1 MVLEEEMKKRKKN
14 VFSRKEIQEW
24 VTKNNTCKNYGN
36 KCEASPKL
44 LAAKRFY
51 HWSNLRIDFSD

>member
-1 MVLEEEMKKRKKN
+1 MVLEEEMKKRKKK

-36 KCEASPKL
+36 KCESKENN
-44 LAAKRFY
+44 
-51 HWSNLRIDFSD
+51 H